1 MRQPVIVI
9 VGMGPGI
16 ASAVA
21 SRFGQEGFH
30 IAMIARREDKLAVHQ
45 HALREAGID
54 ASYAVADAADP
65 EALSRALAALEE
77 ARGGATVLLYNAAHI
92 KWKGILDETAQSLV
106 EDFKV
111 NVAGALT
118 AVHAVLPAMRQADRG
133 TIIFTGSLFATRPSS
148 QFGSLSI
155 GKAGIRNMAYAIA
168 EALKTTKIHVATI
181 TVQGQVRAD
190 DAQRSPQ
197 VIAET
202 CWKLCQQEPGNF
214 STELDC

>member
-1 MRQPVIVI
+1 MNQPVIVI

-21 SRFGQEGFH
+21 SRFGNEGFH
-30 IAMIARREDKLAVHQ
+30 IAMIARREDKLVAHQ
-45 HALREAGID
+45 RALLEAGID

-65 EALSRALAALEE
+65 DTLSRALATLEE

-92 KWKGILDETAQSLV
+92 KWKGILDETAQSLI

-118 AVHAVLPAMRQADRG
+118 AVRALLPAMQRTDRG
-133 TIIFTGSLFATRPSS
+133 TILLTSSMFATKPSS

-155 GKAGIRNMAYAIA
+155 GKAGIRNMAYSFA
-168 EALKTTKIHVATI
+168 EALKATNIHVATI
-181 TVQGQVRAD
+181 TVKGQVRAD
-190 DAQRSPQ
+190 DPQRSPQ
-197 VIAET
+197 AIAEA
-202 CWKLCQQEPGNF
+202 CWKLHQQEPGDF
-214 STELDC
+214 STEVEC

>member
-118 AVHAVLPAMRQADRG
+118 AVHAVLPAMRQALRYDYFHG
-133 TIIFTGSLFATRPSS
+133 VPVCHP
-148 QFGSLSI
+148 
-155 GKAGIRNMAYAIA
+155 AI
-168 EALKTTKIHVATI
+168 EPVRVA
-181 TVQGQVRAD
+181 VHRQGGYPQHGVRH
-190 DAQRSPQ
+190 R
-197 VIAET
+197 
-202 CWKLCQQEPGNF
+202 
-214 STELDC
+214 

>member
-1 MRQPVIVI
+1 MDRPVIVI

-30 IAMIARREDKLAVHQ
+30 IAMIARREDKLAAHQ
-45 HALREAGID
+45 HAFREAGID

-65 EALSRALAALEE
+65 EALSRALATIEE
-77 ARGGATVLLYNAAHI
+77 ASGGATVLLYNAAHI
-92 KWKGILDETAQSLV
+92 KWKGILDETAQSLID
-106 EDFKV
+106 DFKV

-118 AVHAVLPAMRQADRG
+118 AVRAVLPAMQRTDRG
-133 TIIFTGSLFATRPSS
+133 TILLTGSMFATKPMS

-155 GKAGIRNMAYAIA
+155 GKAGIRNMSYAIA
-168 EALKTTKIHVATI
+168 ETLKATNIHVATI

-190 DAQRSPQ
+190 DPQRSPQ
-197 VIAET
+197 AIAET
-202 CWKLCQQEPGNF
+202 CWKLYQQKPGDF
-214 STELDC
+214 STEVDC